1 MLIAYNGEK
10 RWPDK
15 ITPYSPPPPPKKDL
29 EEVVTKSEEEII
41 AEKNA
46 EKIQSFVQNT
56 SIATL
61 AATALLA
68 FGITSDSPDA
78 VSLMSTFA
86 LAGLAGYQVVWG
98 VAPALHSPLM
108 AVTNAISGMTAV
120 GGMVLLAHG
129 TQAEG

>member
-1 MLIAYNGEK
+1 MLITYNGEK

-15 ITPYSPPPPPKKDL
+15 ITPYSPPPPPKKDV
-29 EEVVTKSEEEII
+29 EEVITKSEEEIL

-46 EKIQSFVQNT
+46 EQLQSFVQNT

-61 AATALLA
+61 AAAALLA

-86 LAGLAGYQVVWG
+86 LAGLAGYQVRFCFTFRHVKRELTSLVWECMHLD
-98 VAPALHSPLM
+98 APITHPIFSSHSL
-108 AVTNAISGMTAV
+108 N
-120 GGMVLLAHG
+120 
-129 TQAEG
+129 